1 MRSARILLLAAIV
14 GILAAVATVYRQ
26 QRLAQ
31 QTDAPPKPAPLPP
44 GVEGRASDWHWTKT
58 DRGRPV
64 VDIRARDFQQING
77 GSKVELHGVRL
88 RLYHQDGA
96 VYDYVESAHAVF
108 SPEQQQLSSDGEVKI
123 TLGIPAQ
130 GHTAREFVSIVTSG
144 VVFDSATGRASTA
157 RPAEFT
163 FAHGAG
169 KSVGAAYDPTTRELV
184 MEAEVQLQLARPGA
198 RPMRLEAGHL
208 VYREAESK
216 VFLTKGAK
224 LLRGTS
230 VIHASQAAVTLAEG
244 VVRQVEAEKARGEDR
259 FPQRQVDYAAEQL
272 TVRFSP
278 EGVAQAARGE
288 KNATLSSRTPQAVT
302 HLRSER
308 VDLEFAPQQ
317 DEAVLTRAVGFGR
330 SVLESRPLP
339 APGKPA
345 APVRTLRS
353 EVIEINL
360 RPGGQELDTLVTHSP
375 GEITFLPQQPGERRR
390 DLKGERIS
398 LQYGPRNALEIFRAV
413 SVSTVTAPAGPGLP
427 PVKTSSKHLEARFH
441 PETGQMQ
448 TLEQWD
454 DFRYQEGDRQATA
467 AKGVLDQT
475 AEQLILEQNAR
486 VWDRASATAADVIR
500 LHQPSGDFEAEGRV
514 TSSRRPDDKGAAS
527 PGMLG
532 ESQEPIQATAS
543 WMRAA
548 GGGRQIF
555 YRGGVKLW
563 QGPNW
568 IKADSVEIDRE
579 ARRLAASGQVETYL
593 VDAAREGRPRTPATL
608 VRAAHL
614 VYTDDDRVAFY
625 SGGVLLQRAN
635 LRVRSL
641 ELRAHLAAPGA
652 ESRLERAIAERKVEI
667 VQTESGRTRT
677 GTAEHAEYEVP
688 SERILLRGGE
698 PSFRDSVTGVTRGRE
713 LTYFAADDRLLV
725 NGEPERPAASRLRR
739 K

>member
-14 GILAAVATVYRQ
+14 GILAAVATIYRQ

-31 QTDAPPKPAPLPP
+31 QADVPEKPAPLPP

-64 VDIRARDFQQING
+64 VDIRARDFQQTND
-77 GSKVELHGVRL
+77 GSKVELRDVRL
-88 RLYHQDGA
+88 RLYHQDGG

-130 GHTAREFVSIVTSG
+130 DQTRREFVSIVTSG
-144 VVFDSATGRASTA
+144 VAFDSATGRASTA

-163 FAHGAG
+163 FEHGTG

-184 MEAEVQLQLARPGA
+184 MEADVHLRLARPGT

-208 VYREAESK
+208 VYRETESK
-216 VFLTKGAK
+216 VFLTQGAT
-224 LLRGTS
+224 LFRGTS
-230 VIHASQAAVTLAEG
+230 VIRAGEAVVTLAEG
-244 VVRQVEAEKARGEDR
+244 VVRQVEAVNARGEDR
-259 FPQRQVDYAAEQL
+259 YPQRQVEYAADRLAVQ
-272 TVRFSP
+272 FGP
-278 EGVAQAARGE
+278 EGVAQSARGE
-288 KNATLSSRTPQAVT
+288 QNASLASRTPQAVT
-302 HLRSER
+302 LLRSER
-308 VDLEFAPQQ
+308 VDLEFTAQQ

-330 SVLESRPLP
+330 SVLESKPLP

-345 APVRTLRS
+345 PPVRTLRS
-353 EVIEINL
+353 EVIEIKM
-360 RPGGQELDTLVTHSP
+360 RPGGQELDTLATHSP
-375 GEITFLPQQPGERRR
+375 GELTFLPQQPGERRR
-390 DLKGERIS
+390 DLQGERVS
-398 LQYGPRNALEIFRAV
+398 LQYGPRNALETFRAV
-413 SVSTVTAPAGPGLP
+413 SVATVTAPARQGLP

-475 AEQLILEQNAR
+475 EERLILEQNAR

-514 TSSRRPDDKGAAS
+514 TSSRRPDEKGGPS

-532 ESQEPIQATAS
+532 GGPEPIQATAS
-543 WMRAA
+543 WMRAT

-568 IKADSVEIDRE
+568 LKAESVEIDRE

-593 VDAAREGRPRTPATL
+593 VDAVQEGRSRPPATL
-608 VRAAHL
+608 VRAGHL

-625 SGGVLLQRAN
+625 SGGVLLQRAS

-641 ELRAHLAAPGA
+641 ELRAQLAAPDA

-667 VQTESGRTRT
+667 VQTEFGRTRT
-677 GTAEHAEYEVP
+677 GTAEHAEYEVT

-698 PSFRDSVTGVTRGRE
+698 PSFRDSITGVTRGRE

-725 NGEPERPAASRLRR
+725 NGEPARPASSRLRR